1 MLKTLQSIKVILL
14 RKTKINHFLH
24 QVSLYFLLDVSA
36 GRIVIALVGKSGVSP
51 VDIIPP

>member
-1 MLKTLQSIKVILL
+1 MLKTLQSIKVIL
-14 RKTKINHFLH
+14 RKAKINHFLH

-36 GRIVIALVGKSGVSP
+36 GRIVIALGKSGVSP